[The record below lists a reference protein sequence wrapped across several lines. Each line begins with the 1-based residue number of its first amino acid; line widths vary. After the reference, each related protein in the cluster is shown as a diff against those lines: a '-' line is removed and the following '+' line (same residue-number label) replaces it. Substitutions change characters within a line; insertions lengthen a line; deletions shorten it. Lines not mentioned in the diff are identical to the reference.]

1 MKAFSSF
8 LGLIFGL
15 ALLAGLLAGGYF
27 LFIYV
32 AELFHALE
40 QQLAAIMAIAS
51 MVALLCAIIIAGG
64 LKSRNHK
71 ETNSR
76 SATEKVNI
84 YKQLLS
90 LSIILLQNRA
100 GDEIGEADGELFTVE
115 QLLALHGSPRVITA
129 YMELRRQAGQ
139 KGNQGDGVPG
149 LLNNLV
155 VSMREDLGVSTSNLK
170 EKQIPDLLLCRF

>member
-51 MVALLCAIIIAGG
+51 MVALLCAILMAGG
-64 LKSRNHK
+64 LKSRN
-71 ETNSR
+71 
-76 SATEKVNI
+76 
-84 YKQLLS
+84 
-90 LSIILLQNRA
+90 
-100 GDEIGEADGELFTVE
+100 
-115 QLLALHGSPRVITA
+115 P
-129 YMELRRQAGQ
+129 
-139 KGNQGDGVPG
+139 
-149 LLNNLV
+149 
-155 VSMREDLGVSTSNLK
+155 K
-170 EKQIPDLLLCRF
+170 EKNQRRHTAKRKTKKQR